1 MTLRDPNSYDPNE
14 TYAINSP
21 DYWENRWARI
31 NQQYQT
37 LLGRN
42 AHRFEMVGGG
52 PGNHPGWNQLNEHH
66 TPVRSISQITSL
78 VSNSDERYRRLHYD
92 NIPFTVDRQE
102 NQTNPQ
108 HFSFG
113 IQDYTANL
121 EAGGEYDARST
132 RQSLVA
138 WLTNPNT
145 GYRWL
150 NPEDRQGDDSLLS
163 LIQTTS
169 DQPGAEITPAWG
181 ESPEIFG
188 RADLLA
194 TRAMGYSE
202 SEIQSWLDE
211 QLEENPA
218 ILRDRNQPGRAGG
231 VYEAVRSG
239 TPLNTSYPTP
249 NVTESDVQP
258 YWVRE
263 PNPILPEERDSL
275 TINPGSYLLGTGQLK
290 PESGDVRRRIGKPR
304 PKYTST
310 KDLSREMRNS
320 LNIS

>member
-1 MTLRDPNSYDPNE
+1 
-14 TYAINSP
+14 
-21 DYWENRWARI
+21 
-31 NQQYQT
+31 
-37 LLGRN
+37 
-42 AHRFEMVGGG
+42 MVGGG
-52 PGNHPGWNQLNEHH
+52 PGNHPGWNRLNEHH
-66 TPVRSISQITSL
+66 TPVQSISQITSL
-78 VSNSDERYRRLHYD
+78 VANSDERYRRLNYD
-92 NIPFTVDRQE
+92 NIAFTV
-102 NQTNPQ
+102 NQGEEQTIPQ

-113 IQDYTANL
+113 ITDYTTNL

-132 RQSLVA
+132 RQSIVA

-145 GYRWL
+145 GHRWL
-150 NPEDRQGDDSLLS
+150 NPQDRQGDDSLLS
-163 LIQTTS
+163 LIQTTAG
-169 DQPGAEITPAWG
+169 DPGSEITAAWG
-181 ESPEIFG
+181 ESPDYFG

-211 QLEENPA
+211 QLEENPD

-239 TPLNTSYPTP
+239 TPLNRSYPTP
-249 NVTESDVQP
+249 NVTETDVQP
-258 YWVRE
+258 YWVRQ
-263 PNPILPEERDSL
+263 PNPILPEDRARL
-275 TINPGSYLLGTGQLK
+275 TINANADYRNIWSEGHIRPGG
-290 PESGDVRRRIGKPR
+290 GDARRRVGNPR